1 MRSWWVLVVG
11 WIVVGWFVGW
21 FVVGLLACISRV
33 YLGGHVLLGVPK
45 DVGVPYV
52 PYVPHLFLFE
62 MCSPTTSRFCHQR
75 HTPSTK
81 MVVDVLGGVCGFFID
96 ARFHQCWVRLV
107 AVVVSRAVGV
117 HCLVAIAVLSWR

>member
-1 MRSWWVLVVG
+1 MA
-11 WIVVGWFVGW
+11 
-21 FVVGLLACISRV
+21 LLACISRF

-45 DVGVPYV
+45 DVDVPYV

-96 ARFHQCWVRLV
+96 ARFHQCWVWLV

>member
-1 MRSWWVLVVG
+1 MRSWWV
-11 WIVVGWFVGW
+11 VGW
-21 FVVGLLACISRV
+21 FVVALLGLLWPC
-33 YLGGHVLLGVPK
+33 LLVSPVFTWVAMFYWVSK
-45 DVGVPYV
+45 DVDVPYV

-81 MVVDVLGGVCGFFID
+81 MVVDVLGGVCGFFLD

-107 AVVVSRAVGV
+107 AVMVSRAVGV